1 MLYTNALVTK
11 QPPVVNFEAIAEA
24 QSTDKQLR
32 ALQSSASSTLV
43 IEAIPLTNSNLSLY
57 CDTSTGQQ
65 QPIVPQEW
73 RRTVFD
79 SLHGLSHPGIRATQK
94 LVTSR
99 FVWPDINADVC
110 RWARSCI
117 QYQRAKV
124 HKHTVTP
131 QSKFPVPDARFD
143 VVHID
148 LVGPLPPSKGFT
160 YILTC
165 IDRFTRWPEAIP
177 LTSSSTEEI
186 AQALLNGWIA
196 RFGVPS
202 KIVTDRGR
210 QFESN
215 LWNSLMSL
223 LGTKRARTT
232 AYHPQSNGM
241 IERFHRQLKT
251 ALKAQHNST
260 QWID

>member
-1 MLYTNALVTK
+1 MLA
-11 QPPVVNFEAIAEA
+11 
-24 QSTDKQLR
+24 
-32 ALQSSASSTLV
+32 
-43 IEAIPLTNSNLSLY
+43 
-57 CDTSTGQQ
+57 
-65 QPIVPQEW
+65 
-73 RRTVFD
+73 
-79 SLHGLSHPGIRATQK
+79 
-94 LVTSR
+94 R
-99 FVWPDINADVC
+99 F
-110 RWARSCI
+110 CI
-117 QYQRAKV
+117 QCQCAKV

-131 QSKFPVPDARFD
+131 QSKFPVPDDRFA

-186 AQALLNGWIA
+186 AQALLNGWI
-196 RFGVPS
+196 
-202 KIVTDRGR
+202 

-215 LWNSLMSL
+215 LWKSLMSL

-260 QWID
+260 QWIDLLPLVLLGIRSAVKQDLSTSTAELQQNVLNPAEYVTQLKTHMQTIRAKSPRLPNRKSSIDGALLTCTLDAWTSYGRTHQ

>member
-1 MLYTNALVTK
+1 MFLYSMSACK
-11 QPPVVNFEAIAEA
+11 SA
-24 QSTDKQLR
+24 QAYS
-32 ALQSSASSTLV
+32 
-43 IEAIPLTNSNLSLY
+43 
-57 CDTSTGQQ
+57 
-65 QPIVPQEW
+65 
-73 RRTVFD
+73 
-79 SLHGLSHPGIRATQK
+79 
-94 LVTSR
+94 
-99 FVWPDINADVC
+99 
-110 RWARSCI
+110 
-117 QYQRAKV
+117 
-124 HKHTVTP
+124 TP
-131 QSKFPVPDARFD
+131 QSKFHVPDDRFD

-177 LTSSSTEEI
+177 LTSSSSEEI
-186 AQALLNGWIA
+186 TQALLNGWIA

-202 KIVTDRGR
+202 KIVTGRGR

-232 AYHPQSNGM
+232 AYHLQSNGM
-241 IERFHRQLKT
+241 IEPFHRQLKT

-260 QWID
+260 QWIDLLPLVLLGIRSAVKQDLSTSTAELVMELL